1 MSIREVPVSA
11 FVVQRLERRPDAA
24 RAARAAVRD
33 LCGDRLTGER
43 LTDVELVVS
52 ELVTNA
58 VRHGAGQITLTVT
71 LACDNVTLSVLDEG
85 RGRPQLRQVET
96 HSSHGHG
103 LALVARLADD
113 WQVRESIGGVG
124 KEVWCV
130 LSATAIGREQ
140 PVDAVG

>member
-1 MSIREVPVSA
+1 M

-24 RAARAAVRD
+24 RTARSAVRD
-33 LCGDRLTGER
+33 LCGDRLPGQR

-58 VRHGAGQITLTVT
+58 VTHGAGQITLTVT
-71 LACDNVTLSVLDEG
+71 LADDRVTLSVLDEG
-85 RGRPQLRQVET
+85 HGRPHLGQVGT
-96 HSSHGHG
+96 RSGHGRG
-103 LALVARLADD
+103 LALVACLVDD
-113 WQVRESIGGVG
+113 WHVREMPGAIG

-130 LSATAIGREQ
+130 LSATATRREQ